1 MRNKNAKNGDWV
13 PFVTS
18 LGLAI
23 LSDVLDKPL
32 YTRIITAIM
41 ILVLIYAIIRGVIT
55 TRYSIKTEDSNI
67 KTWFSI
73 KVDYWLLFVRNMM
86 FYGFLASIVFVS
98 TYLDGQTA
106 WLYIAIIVISFV
118 LFIVIISKFEKKT
131 DIIEHEDD

>member
-1 MRNKNAKNGDWV
+1 MRNKNAENGDWL
-13 PFVTS
+13 PIVTS
-18 LGLAI
+18 LGFAI

-32 YTRIITAIM
+32 YTQIMTAIM
-41 ILVLIYAIIRGVIT
+41 ILVLIYVIIRGVIT
-55 TRYSIKTEDSNI
+55 TRYHIKTQDPDI

-86 FYGFLASIVFVS
+86 FYGFLASIFFVF
-98 TYLDGQTA
+98 TYLDGKTA

-118 LFIVIISKFEKKT
+118 LFFVIISKFEKKT